1 MPLWW
6 SKKKD
11 PNELVGRILTA
22 RTLISKDYSLGVGSR
37 NSNTIDLQP
46 ITDANR
52 EKLRPPKDV
61 ELVKILGSGV
71 SGEVWLA
78 RDPQQWFA
86 IKYIKFRRVADLV
99 LFRQEAYYQRLFAEI
114 HCAPRLEETWK
125 VPKPPA
131 GVLKM
136 QAVDGIASDVIKRH
150 KFNPVVLKYIAAETF
165 RLCVTIASR
174 NLVHGDPHFQNIAIE
189 MSTDRRTPALLFIDF
204 GRSFQIQ
211 EPFPHD
217 VSKPLLLE
225 YLLDADKFWIWRA
238 TMFEPVMNR
247 YMRESGFPGSMLM
260 KKILGESRPRVDKP
274 FSAQLVLV
282 ENAPEVHRLQNYQ
295 KDFKAAQ
302 TAAQNYAD
310 RQMPTTLGVD
320 PT

>member
-1 MPLWW
+1 MWW
-6 SKKKD
+6 SKKQD

-22 RTLISKDYSLGVGSR
+22 RTLISKDYPLGVGFR
-37 NSNTIDLQP
+37 NSNTLDLQP
-46 ITDANR
+46 ITDVNR
-52 EKLRPPKDV
+52 DKMRPLRDI

-86 IKYIKFRRVADLV
+86 IKYIKFRKVADLI
-99 LFRQEAYYQRLFAEI
+99 LFRQEAYYQRIFAGI

-150 KFNPVVLKYIAAETF
+150 KSNPVVLKYIAAETF
-165 RLCVTIASR
+165 RLCMTIASQ

-204 GRSFQIQ
+204 GSPSRSRSL
-211 EPFPHD
+211 FPMMSPNHFCW
-217 VSKPLLLE
+217 STC
-225 YLLDADKFWIWRA
+225 W
-238 TMFEPVMNR
+238 TG
-247 YMRESGFPGSMLM
+247 SGFGGLRCLSL
-260 KKILGESRPRVDKP
+260 
-274 FSAQLVLV
+274 
-282 ENAPEVHRLQNYQ
+282 
-295 KDFKAAQ
+295 
-302 TAAQNYAD
+302 
-310 RQMPTTLGVD
+310 
-320 PT
+320 